1 MGDEVTQLLGRWS
14 RAEPD
19 AAAELFATVYDELR
33 RLARRALR
41 GERRDHTLQPTAL
54 VNEAFL
60 RLAPQHSKDWQS
72 RSHFFAIS
80 AQVMRQV
87 LIDHARRRLALK
99 RGSGPLRIALEEASS
114 RGGTAKR
121 REVDLLHLDRA
132 LEELAEL
139 DAHRARVVELRY
151 FSGMTLAEIGLALER
166 PEWEVKKDWMLAKAW
181 LARRL
186 KGAP

>member
-1 MGDEVTQLLGRWS
+1 
-14 RAEPD
+14 
-19 AAAELFATVYDELR
+19 
-33 RLARRALR
+33 
-41 GERRDHTLQPTAL
+41 
-54 VNEAFL
+54 
-60 RLAPQHSKDWQS
+60 
-72 RSHFFAIS
+72 
-80 AQVMRQV
+80 
-87 LIDHARRRLALK
+87 
-99 RGSGPLRIALEEASS
+99 
-114 RGGTAKR
+114 
-121 REVDLLHLDRA
+121 VDLLHLDRA